1 MKFQKTQAN
10 LQTVRNK
17 FNRGNRSKRQ
27 IERQLIQDG
36 VPIVLNEGASGDNAT
51 TSSNNRKNTEG
62 LRIYDS
68 WYQNSNSIPLSSRRG
83 RYRCC
88 GNITCK
94 YHIIT

>member
-1 MKFQKTQAN
+1 MIKLQKSQAN
-10 LQTVRNK
+10 LETGRYK
-17 FNRGNRSKRQ
+17 INRGNRSKRQ

-51 TSSNNRKNTEG
+51 LSANNRQDTEG

-83 RYRCC
+83 RYPCC
-88 GNITCK
+88 TNITCK
-94 YHIIT
+94 